1 MKISG
6 PVLVAK
12 LEYEGTSAEEDKSVS
27 VDVGV
32 KGENKIQ
39 GQDIFQKKTANMKA
53 LPEFE
58 VRLIPGN
65 WKISVSICLLSFIVY
80 AVLMDINIQS
90 VSLLL
95 LFLALLSVL
104 DAWTTIGDMEK
115 INKIKYEA
123 KRSKQAEQATSNK
136 PAETV

>member
-6 PVLVAK
+6 PVAK
-12 LEYEGTSAEEDKSVS
+12 LENEGTSAEQDKSVS
-27 VDVGV
+27 VDVRV
-32 KGENKIQ
+32 KVE
-39 GQDIFQKKTANMKA
+39 GQDIFQNKTANMKA
-53 LPEFE
+53 LPELE
-58 VRLIPGN
+58 ARLIPGN
-65 WKISVSICLLSFIVY
+65 WKISVSIWLLCFIVY

-95 LFLALLSVL
+95 LFLALLWVL

-123 KRSKQAEQATSNK
+123 KRSKQAEQATSNT